1 MVINQKIN
9 DVRNEIQEQ
18 AQGKLVGVKKLADDL
33 AIQQN
38 NVRAILEKEI
48 KDRNSTYDSELKVLR
63 NKQQVEL
70 TNIDNQLKADLDKVR
85 KDAEATVRNSLQQ
98 ISSREKI
105 NQYKNQFKMLVPN
118 FESLNNVTLPEM
130 NTYSECYQYFQ
141 NVSKDMSYISRIK
154 RVPALDRFTTPVR
167 WAFPFLNADK
177 FESLNTNNLALGLIN
192 VFTISAGVILFPYL
206 VILPVLG
213 IGGYLGY
220 TSLRNINVGLRIKA
234 NVIPFLVNYEQLNRN
249 TIELYVEESV
259 GGQIR
264 ELKDKHSRE
273 RQEKEGYW
281 SNLIKSKLTEIENYK
296 KNLNY
301 EQLQE
306 SRLKEFTERY
316 KRDLDNLNLQ
326 SIENQKSL
334 SDKLSKLQKEF
345 DETKERL
352 DDLLSQFQTCFQR
365 KPNDKS
371 IMESNFH
378 IGYEFEQTVKAK
390 IPHIIDFQ
398 NEPIMMV
405 YRNDNEKREL
415 VNLAKYI
422 VCQIQSQ
429 MKVTN
434 LKTNVYDAKDLGSM
448 VNDIGTTE
456 NYTNIYTDKD
466 EIRDIL
472 KSQIEEISY
481 RNTKYLRGF
490 SDIEH
495 FNNYMIHK
503 DSAPLNYFL
512 NLMVNLENNSIFDSM
527 FYSFISQSSRV
538 GIFNI
543 VLVDANQFK
552 ERGEVAS
559 ERLELRNQFKWIFE
573 FKERGV
579 TLVNTLNKPSLPVS
593 YQFPEINGI
602 DFVNFSNEMNHKYKT
617 NQIDLL
623 YASELIERSIGGEE
637 QFWKGS
643 TKDGI
648 DVCFGYVDGD
658 KDQIVPISFNDEHAH
673 GLMGGVTGSG
683 KSNVIN
689 VMLDYAKKKYSPTE
703 LELYMADFKVVEFS
717 TYAKPHK
724 LAHAT
729 AIAATRD
736 VDYCISLFDK
746 LIEEMT
752 RRESLFKAHGVVNI
766 KEYRDKGFEL
776 PRILFI
782 VDEFQQLFL
791 IDDEVSMIAK
801 DRIEKFAKL
810 GRATGVHLFFTS
822 QSMAKTVSADILDMF
837 RLRIALGSS
846 RDVSKDL
853 IGNDGASQISRGY
866 AIVNVTAEG
875 KKEDN
880 VLYRV
885 PFIPTDYR
893 FEGNRLTRELG
904 KKRNIP
910 IKNAVFFNQDET
922 KSIEWLEEELIPKVK
937 GFKDNKVIL
946 LGDPTVFTTSPY
958 PKYINLGEHE
968 NSNILLLG
976 KEPEMLG
983 NLCKIVISSLKS
995 KDKAVFVL
1003 QDNNPQ
1009 LSKVYD
1015 IKADL
1020 NPKLT
1025 FVNSLLPSPEYASI
1039 PNKYPNLKFGHWL
1052 TTYKDYVE
1060 HRLHLYEKGEFN
1072 AQEENSLY
1080 FICNGFNSID
1090 GLGRG
1095 DRDYA
1100 VDDVLGK
1107 YLISGGIVKVHV
1119 IFIGSDMSTG
1129 FGYRFAPMFNYRI
1142 FSSLTETSAGVMGS
1156 SKSAKKYMEIE
1167 KLFYQVQDIM
1177 KSEEFKVMG
1186 YDAGMKSS
1194 TEEEEGLLEVEVPD
1208 IFEFFG

>member
-1 MVINQKIN
+1 MNNI
-9 DVRNEIQEQ
+9 RNEIQEQ
-18 AQGKLVGVKKLADDL
+18 AQNKLVDVKKLSDDL

-48 KDRNSTYDSELKVLR
+48 KDRNSTYESELKVLR

-70 TNIDNQLKADLDKVR
+70 TNIDNQLKNDLEKVR
-85 KDAEATVRNSLQQ
+85 KDAEATVRQSLQQ

-118 FESLNNVTLPEM
+118 FESLSNASLPEM

-141 NVSKDMSYISRIK
+141 KVSRDMSYISRI
-154 RVPALDRFTTPVR
+154 RRLPALDRFTVPIR

-177 FESLNTNNLALGLIN
+177 FQTLNTNNLALGLIN
-192 VFTISAGVILFPYL
+192 VFAISAGVIMFPYL

-220 TSLRNINVGLRIKA
+220 MSLTNINVGLRIKS
-234 NVIPFLVNYEQLNRN
+234 NVIPFLVNYEKLNED
-249 TIELYVEESV
+249 TVELYVEESV
-259 GGQIR
+259 GEQIR
-264 ELKDKHSRE
+264 ELKAKHSRE
-273 RQEKEGYW
+273 RQEKEIYW
-281 SNLIKSKLTEIENYK
+281 SNLINSKLAEIEAYK

-306 SRLKEFTERY
+306 SRLKEFTEKY
-316 KRDLDNLNLQ
+316 KKDLENLNLK
-326 SIENQKSL
+326 STENQKAL
-334 SDKLSKLQKEF
+334 SHKLSQLQKEF
-345 DETKERL
+345 DETKKNL
-352 DDLLSQFQTCFQR
+352 DDLLKQFQTCFKH

-371 IMESNFH
+371 IMESNIH
-378 IGYEFEQTVKAK
+378 IGYEFEQTVGAK

-434 LKTNVYDAKDLGSM
+434 LKTNVYDAKDLGSN
-448 VNDIGTTE
+448 VNDIVTTE

-512 NLMVNLENNSIFDSM
+512 NLMVNLENSNIFDSM
-527 FYSFISQSSRV
+527 FYSFISQSTRV

-552 ERGEVAS
+552 ERGEVVP

-573 FKERGV
+573 FKERGL
-579 TLVNTLNKPSLPVS
+579 TLTNTLNKPPLPAS
-593 YQFPEINGI
+593 YQFPEINGT
-602 DFVNFSNEMNHKYKT
+602 DYVNFSNEMNHKYKT
-617 NQIDLL
+617 NQIDML

-648 DVCFGYVDGD
+648 DICFGYVDGD
-658 KDQIVPISFNDEHAH
+658 KDQITPISFNDKTVH

-683 KSNVIN
+683 KSNVLN
-689 VMLDYAKKKYSPTE
+689 VMLDYLKKKYSPSE
-703 LELYMADFKVVEFS
+703 LELYMADFKIVEFS
-717 TYAKPHK
+717 TYAKPFK

-752 RRESLFKAHGVVNI
+752 RRESLFKAQGVV
-766 KEYRDKGFEL
+766 KLSEYRDKGFDL

-791 IDDEVSMIAK
+791 IDDEVSAIAK

-837 RLRIALGSS
+837 RLRIALASS

-853 IGNDGASQISRGY
+853 IGNDGASQISMGY
-866 AIVNVTAEG
+866 AIVNTTAEG

-880 VLYRV
+880 ILYRV

-904 KKRNIP
+904 RKRNIP

-922 KSIEWLEEELIPKVK
+922 KSIEWLEGELIPKVK

-968 NSNILLLG
+968 NSNLLLLG
-976 KEPEMLG
+976 KEPEMLA
-983 NLCKIVISSLKS
+983 NLCKIVVSSLKV
-995 KDKAVFVL
+995 KNRAVFAL
-1003 QDNNPQ
+1003 QNNNPQ
-1009 LSKVYD
+1009 LDKVYD
-1015 IKADL
+1015 LQADL

-1025 FVNSLLPSPEYASI
+1025 FVNSLLPSPEYAHLD
-1039 PNKYPNLKFGHWL
+1039 NNYPNLKFGHWL
-1052 TTYKDYVE
+1052 TQYKQYVE
-1060 HRLHLYEKGEFN
+1060 YRLHLYEKGEFN
-1072 AQEENSLY
+1072 PDEQDSLY
-1080 FICNGFNSID
+1080 FVCNGFNSID

-1100 VDDVLGK
+1100 VDEVLGK

-1119 IFIGSDMSTG
+1119 IFIGSDMSTS
-1129 FGYRFAPMFNYRI
+1129 FGYKFAPMFNYRI
-1142 FSSLTETSAGVMGS
+1142 FASLTENSAGVMGS
-1156 SKSAKKYMEIE
+1156 SKSAKKYMELE
-1167 KLFYQVQDIM
+1167 KLFFQVQDIM
-1177 KSEEFKVMG
+1177 KSDEFKVMG
-1186 YDAGMKSS
+1186 YDAGMKAEN
-1194 TEEEEGLLEVEVPD
+1194 TEEDSLLEVEVPD